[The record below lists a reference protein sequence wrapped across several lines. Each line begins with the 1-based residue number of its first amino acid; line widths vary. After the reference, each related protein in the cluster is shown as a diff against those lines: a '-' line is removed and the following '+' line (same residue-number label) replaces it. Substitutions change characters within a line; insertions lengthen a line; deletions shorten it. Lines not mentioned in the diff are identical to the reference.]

1 MSSHIDI
8 VDTGTPEHN
17 FEGHYLLKPGDVY
30 VEAGAFW
37 GRYGKIASR
46 KVGSS
51 GKVILIEASP
61 ENQRTIEALIK
72 RDNLTNVT
80 LVKAAVWNSKGTSNF
95 VTYGNP
101 AGHRL
106 AVGSDPI
113 SYPSN
118 ITQVELVTLDEIL
131 PTLVDHVDL
140 LGCDVEGAELEMVK
154 GAKTLLETGFIRNVA
169 LGAYHDPNKPEQI
182 MEILRGHGFK
192 ALKYEEGL
200 VYGHV

>member
-1 MSSHIDI
+1 MSSYIDL
-8 VDTGTPEHN
+8 VDTDKPEHN
-17 FEGHYLLKPGDVY
+17 WEGHYLLKEGDVF

-72 RDNLTNVT
+72 RDNLTNMT
-80 LVKAAVWNSKGTSNF
+80 LVKAAVWGSKGTSNF
-95 VTYGNP
+95 VTWGNP

-106 AVGSDPI
+106 AVGSDSI

-118 ITQVELVTLDEIL
+118 ITQVELVTLDETL
-131 PTLVDHVDL
+131 PSLVDHVDL
-140 LGCDVEGAELEMVK
+140 LGCDIEGAELEMVK
-154 GAKTLLETGFIRNVA
+154 GAKTLLEKGFIRNVA
-169 LGAYHDPNKPEQI
+169 IGAYHDPGKPEQI
-182 MEILRGHGFK
+182 IEILRGHGFK
-192 ALKYEEGL
+192 ALKYEDGL
-200 VYGHV
+200 VYGHS